1 MTEVR
6 MHVWT
11 CNHYLYTTRPTSIHT
26 ILLLLIPLQP
36 ILLQRVVVHMSR
48 DDRGT
53 DAVHAYAHIKSRPE
67 DALPKMKGCSL
78 VPCFPDPGSCRPKR
92 LCHARNYYNPARSAQ
107 YSSHSRS
114 QLFAHSRPLLRA
126 PSRSRCAWDSGTETW
141 PDLRTEATMTPC
153 DDHHRLDH
161 IRLDLTRLGRGM
173 STWVDF
179 KRLQKFKSC
188 DKFAWTLCIASV
200 MLDCIMYMYSK
211 LTTCSV

>member
-1 MTEVR
+1 VSVLPIRYRSTRIKCSARLLQCVKLLIVGLYSVAYITYITVMMTEVR

-11 CNHYLYTTRPTSIHT
+11 CNHYLYTTRLTSIHT

-126 PSRSRCAWDSGTETW
+126 PSRSRCAWDSGTET
-141 PDLRTEATMTPC
+141 
-153 DDHHRLDH
+153 
-161 IRLDLTRLGRGM
+161 
-173 STWVDF
+173 
-179 KRLQKFKSC
+179 
-188 DKFAWTLCIASV
+188 
-200 MLDCIMYMYSK
+200 
-211 LTTCSV
+211 